1 MMKVQWNTAVKS
13 LLCILVMSVSHAA
26 AADVITIDG
35 KDYAYAAGF
44 EVDENTESD
53 GAGRNIIGRF
63 TGHQVYVNQS
73 PGYSLRP
80 TLAYLQEGNELS
92 PEKEGILLTT
102 TFVLRCVD
110 FNRECV
116 GEDLKALADV
126 NSVNDTYK
134 LRTLEVKNL
143 DNWHK
148 VYDYYLEHRDE
159 FAKFYPVLD
168 RGKALHNRDIG
179 LFGGNNARTLFTGPA
194 TDEKQNGR

>member
-1 MMKVQWNTAVKS
+1 
-13 LLCILVMSVSHAA
+13 MSVSHAA

-35 KDYAYAAGF
+35 KGYAYAAGF

-63 TGHQVYVNQS
+63 TGHPVYVNQI

-116 GEDLKALADV
+116 GEELKALADV

>member
-63 TGHQVYVNQS
+63 TGHPVYVNQI

-116 GEDLKALADV
+116 GEELKALADV

-159 FAKFYPVLD
+159 FAKVYPVLD

>member
-63 TGHQVYVNQS
+63 TGHQVYVNQI